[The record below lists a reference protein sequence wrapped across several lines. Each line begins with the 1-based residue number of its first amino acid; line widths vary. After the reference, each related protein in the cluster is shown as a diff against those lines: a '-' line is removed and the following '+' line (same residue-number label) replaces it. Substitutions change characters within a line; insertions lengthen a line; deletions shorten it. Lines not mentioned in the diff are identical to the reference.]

1 MFCIAYVWLC
11 LNMIAPSIASDISL
25 GVADVPAQQ
34 PIVEGRV
41 QEEPK
46 PVQEE
51 PMRVQKEPIVLE
63 VSAYTLA
70 AEECNKPS
78 SDPAYGITASGEYV
92 SKWRTVAAGSAYS
105 FGTLIYIPYFKDYPN
120 GGVFRVEDRG
130 GYISDERLDVYM
142 ESTVEANHFG
152 RKDLKCY
159 IITEEEFKDGSY
171 KTKCGSHVE

>member
-1 MFCIAYVWLC
+1 MMEPA
-11 LNMIAPSIASDISL
+11 IASDNYL

-34 PIVEGRV
+34 PIAEVPI
-41 QEEPK
+41 EEPK
-46 PVQEE
+46 P
-51 PMRVQKEPIVLE
+51 VQKEPIVLE

-78 SDPAYGITASGEYV
+78 SDPAYGITASGEHV
-92 SKWRTVAAGSAYS
+92 SRWRTVAAGRGYS

-142 ESTVEANHFG
+142 ESTTEAIHFG

-171 KTKCGSHVE
+171 KALCGGSRTD